1 MLGGRQG
8 APMSVLSKEQR
19 LHVLAALVDGNS
31 ERAAERMTGVER
43 KTIRRF
49 ALRLGTAAQSLHNT
63 MADDLSCSVIEND
76 EVWSY
81 VKKKQSRVTP
91 AEEAAGLGEAYT

>member
-1 MLGGRQG
+1 
-8 APMSVLSKEQR
+8 MSVLSPEQR

-31 ERAAERMTGVER
+31 ERAVERMTDVDR

-49 ALRLGTAAQSLHNT
+49 ALRLGKSAQSLHNT
-63 MADDLSCSVIEND
+63 MAHDLSCSVIEQD
-76 EVWSY
+76 EIWSY

-91 AEEAAGLGEAYT
+91 EENATGLGEA